1 MGGSIVD
8 LRPQVKALYGHMPW
22 SQNVKRS
29 KMNDFDAV
37 VRSTKRT
44 ADTAFSKWLYK
55 VVNEGDE
62 LTPLRLLVDE
72 TIRHLSTASLA
83 KLERRAIEDL
93 TELLAKLGDF
103 VRLFENE
110 VTTDQ
115 EIWAAVPEAQKQQFY
130 VASTELWKAVLVISS
145 GGLWCGVDGEMP
157 DSVGHV
163 NVELQRLHEAYLYF
177 AVDAES
183 V

>member
-1 MGGSIVD
+1 MNNASDD
-8 LRPQVKALYGHMPW
+8 LNAL
-22 SQNVKRS
+22 
-29 KMNDFDAV
+29 

-44 ADTAFSKWLYK
+44 ADSAFSHWLYK
-55 VVNEGDE
+55 AVNEGDE

-72 TIRHLSTASLA
+72 TIRRLSTASLA
-83 KLERRAIEDL
+83 RLEKRAIEDL

-115 EIWAAVPEAQKQQFY
+115 EIWAAVPDDEKQELNF
-130 VASTELWKAVLVISS
+130 ASTELWKAALVISS
-145 GGLWCGVDGEMP
+145 GGLWCGVDGELS
-157 DSVGHV
+157 DSVGHA
-163 NVELQRLHEAYLYF
+163 NANLQRLDEFYLYF
-177 AVDAES
+177 AQYAES